1 MGNRLM
7 CRGASG
13 GQTKAENCW
22 PLPEAVSRIS
32 ERQDSGVGS
41 QPGGGRESWATVR
54 CVPRLRATSKARNA
68 LPRPRPTQPKTA
80 TASPSQR
87 LRARLAPEARQ
98 VVRDRHPGRAV
109 VEVEV
114 RLRRVARALEV
125 REHDVE
131 VVRMQRRLA
140 EERAAAAA
148 AEAPGA
154 VLGRPVADQPL
165 GSGDE
170 PEALVRD
177 PDPRDVAGAMGAT
190 AHRAMAV
197 GAEERRRLD
206 LEAHCTTQAG
216 TGDGRHYSRLAK

>member
-1 MGNRLM
+1 MAPALAIPSRMQRQASKGREIVGRY
-7 CRGASG
+7 RGGLA
-13 GQTKAENCW
+13 GQRA
-22 PLPEAVSRIS
+22 PGLPETAI
-32 ERQDSGVGS
+32 GPAG
-41 QPGGGRESWATVR
+41 
-54 CVPRLRATSKARNA
+54 RATA
-68 LPRPRPTQPKTA
+68 LP
-80 TASPSQR
+80 SHG
-87 LRARLAPEARQ
+87 LGARLAPEARQ

-125 REHDVE
+125 REYDVE

-170 PEALVRD
+170 AEALVRD
-177 PDPRDVAGAMGAT
+177 SDPRDVTGAMGAT
-190 AHRAMAV
+190 A
-197 GAEERRRLD
+197 
-206 LEAHCTTQAG
+206 
-216 TGDGRHYSRLAK
+216 